1 MSFARWTTMTRLR
14 RIELFALI
22 AAALCGPRSLQAASP
37 GVPALPTATAD
48 YVKYAITDLP
58 THFASGAVAS
68 LKNTPPTNPITNA
81 GATLGRVLFYDE
93 RLSHS
98 DGLSCSSCHKQENDF
113 SDPATKSVGF
123 EGGLT
128 GRHSMGLSNGA
139 YYANG
144 KFFWNQRANTLEDQ
158 VLMPI
163 QDPVEM
169 GTNLTQLTAEL
180 SATTFYPTLFQNAFG
195 TPEVTS
201 DRISKS
207 LAQFVRSMVTY
218 QSKFDAAVAA
228 GSPTTPN
235 YAAAGYTQQE
245 IDGAGLF
252 HGAGRCNQ
260 CHVTAAQIGD
270 APRNIG
276 LDADNS
282 ADIGVNPPGVG
293 QFKTPSLR
301 NAEVRDGYMHD
312 GRFTSLE
319 QVVEF
324 YSTGIQNNP
333 NLDARL
339 KVGGQPLHLNL
350 TATQKAALVA
360 FLKTLTDQ
368 SFLSNELF
376 SDPFVQLAG
385 DFDNNGAVD
394 GNDLAVWK
402 TAFGSTNGADAD
414 GDGDS
419 DGQDYLAWQR
429 NFGLTWEDMATSV
442 AAAAAVP
449 EPSAAAILSMAGVAL
464 ATFHRRRRA

>member
-1 MSFARWTTMTRLR
+1 MTRLR
-14 RIELFALI
+14 RTGMFALI
-22 AAALCGPRSLQAASP
+22 AVAACGPQALRAASP
-37 GVPALPTATAD
+37 GVPALPATTAD

-58 THFASGAVAS
+58 NHFKNGAVAS
-68 LKNTPPTNPITNA
+68 LNNTPATNPITNA
-81 GATLGRVLFYDE
+81 GATLGRVLFYDD

-98 DGLSCSSCHKQENDF
+98 DGLSCSSCHKQQNDF
-113 SDPATKSVGF
+113 SDPATKSLGF

-139 YYANG
+139 YYQNG

-169 GTNLTQLTAEL
+169 GTNLTELTAEL
-180 SATTFYPTLFQNAFG
+180 AATTFYPTLFQNAFG

-201 DRISKS
+201 ERISKS
-207 LAQFVRSMVTY
+207 LAQFVRSMVSY
-218 QSKFDAAVAA
+218 KSKFDDAVEA
-228 GSPTTPN
+228 GTPGAPN
-235 YAAAGYTQQE
+235 YAAAGYTAQE
-245 IDGAGLF
+245 IEGAGLF

-260 CHVTAAQIGD
+260 CHVTAAQVGD

-276 LDADNS
+276 LDATNA

-319 QVVEF
+319 DVVNF

-339 KVGGQPLHLNL
+339 RVAGGQPFRPDF
-350 TATQKAALVA
+350 TAAQKAALVA

-368 SFLSNELF
+368 SFLTNELF

-402 TAFGSTNGADAD
+402 TAFGSTGAADAD

-419 DGQDYLAWQR
+419 DGADYLAWQR
-429 NFGLTWEDMATSV
+429 NFGLTWQDMASSLTS
-442 AAAAAVP
+442 ATAAVP
-449 EPSAAAILSMAGVAL
+449 EPNAVAVLVLAAAGLL
-464 ATFHRRRRA
+464 PLHRRRRL

>member
-1 MSFARWTTMTRLR
+1 MTRLR
-14 RIELFALI
+14 RIALLSLL
-22 AAALCGPRSLQAASP
+22 AVSLGEARLLQAASP
-37 GVPALPTATAD
+37 GVPALPTTTAD
-48 YVKYAITDLP
+48 YVKYAIEDLP
-58 THFASGAVAS
+58 THFSSGAVAT
-68 LKNTPPTNPITNA
+68 LNNTPVDNQITNA
-81 GATLGRVLFYDE
+81 GATLGRALFYDD
-93 RLSHS
+93 RLSHN

-113 SDPATKSVGF
+113 SDPATKSLGF
-123 EGGLT
+123 EGGET

-139 YYANG
+139 YYNRG
-144 KFFWNQRANTLEDQ
+144 TFFWDERAATLEDQ

-169 GTNLTQLTAEL
+169 GTNLQQLTAEL
-180 SATTFYPTLFQNAFG
+180 AATTFYPTLFQNAFG

-218 QSKFDAAVAA
+218 QSKFDTAVAA
-228 GSPTTPN
+228 GAPGTPN
-235 YAAAGYTQQE
+235 YAAAGYTPQE

-252 HGAGRCNQ
+252 HGEGRCSQ
-260 CHVTAAQIGD
+260 CHVTAAQVGD

-282 ADIGVNPPGVG
+282 ADDGVNPPGVG

-319 QVVEF
+319 QVVDF

-339 KVGGQPLHLNL
+339 KLGGQPFNPAF
-350 TATQKAALVA
+350 TAEKKAALVA

-385 DFDNNGAVD
+385 DFDNNGAAD
-394 GNDLAVWK
+394 GKDLAVWK
-402 TAFGSTNGADAD
+402 TAFGSTSAADAD

-449 EPSAAAILSMAGVAL
+449 EPSAAAILSIAGVAL